1 MSTAMSITIPV
12 RIRWWKRYKGVV
24 IIPPRGDR
32 RKELLDALFTDP
44 NKQDM
49 IELSGTTFYGK
60 LKAVLWGE
68 TVEFNVSLILYVWP
82 IKDLG
87 TELLFLLAGSDCDL
101 CVMSMLRAINQY
113 TTVRGTLTLYI
124 PHT

>member
-1 MSTAMSITIPV
+1 MSMAITIPV
-12 RIRWWKRYKGVV
+12 RIKWWRRYKGVV

-32 RKELLDALFTDP
+32 RKELLKALFAGVG
-44 NKQDM
+44 NHDM
-49 IELSGTTFYGK
+49 IELSGSEFYGK

-68 TVEFNVSLILYVWP
+68 AVEFNVSLILYVWP

-113 TTVRGTLTLYI
+113 TTVKGTLTLYI
-124 PHT
+124 PQAT